1 MTVKKPKPLLVRG
14 TAFLLIIAA
23 IVILL
28 ARVLLPLVRPTS
40 TPEPAQAPQD
50 PARNPARSTAPTLEP
65 TPADLWYAL
74 FQRTPF
80 PYTTPLPP
88 PEDSLI
94 DGPYV
99 KFDPDEPQWWH
110 CRRCED
116 YIPAGGIWRMHLDN
130 GIYRIFYD
138 VTNWKS
144 LASFALEGDRLY
156 LFNDPNCP
164 DTVGI
169 YNWRLED
176 GERYRELVLELV
188 EDSCAIELRGK
199 NLSKQP
205 WLSCLPPNTEAAI
218 TDHWE
223 KPPGCER

>member
-1 MTVKKPKPLLVRG
+1 MGCSL
-14 TAFLLIIAA
+14 
-23 IVILL
+23 ILL
-28 ARVLLPLVRPTS
+28 ALAALAIVVVRVVLPLTRTPPQPNPQPTS
-40 TPEPAQAPQD
+40 GASVLTSGPIQITTP
-50 PARNPARSTAPTLEP
+50 T
-65 TPADLWYAL
+65 DLWYAL

-88 PEDSLI
+88 AESTIL

-116 YIPAGGIWRMHLDN
+116 YIAAGGIWRMHLEK
-130 GIYRIFYD
+130 GVYRIFYD

-144 LASFALEGDRLY
+144 LASFELSGDRLY

-169 YNWRLED
+169 YTWRQENWEGQLT
-176 GERYRELVLELV
+176 LTLELV
-188 EDSCAIELRGK
+188 EDDCAIKLRGR

-218 TDHWE
+218 SDHWE
-223 KPPGCER
+223 KPQGCVRE